1 MTAVY
6 QTIDYRPQKIF
17 GWFADQVTEARRE
30 GDTNK
35 DKALFA
41 DLFKLLGNSCYG
53 KFIEALERQ
62 TLVSYTDDEAVVD
75 RALRSSWFEDLDEI
89 GSAYEIHRRKQKI
102 EITRPFQIG
111 ITVYQLAKL
120 RMLEF
125 YYDFLDH
132 FVDRRSFELL
142 QMDTDSLY
150 MGIAG
155 KNLDDVVRP
164 ELREEFEG
172 CKKKWLAWDKWSGR
186 TPGLFKLEFEGTRA
200 IALCSKAYYVD
211 DGTGKSKTS
220 AKGMS
225 KKDNDLTWGRY
236 KAALYGALD
245 RAENRGF
252 RMDHGKMTTYHQEKL
267 GLSAYYDK
275 RRVLPDGIHTEPLE
289 YTFRR

>member
-1 MTAVY
+1 M
-6 QTIDYRPQKIF
+6 
-17 GWFADQVTEARRE
+17 
-30 GDTNK
+30 
-35 DKALFA
+35 
-41 DLFKLLGNSCYG
+41 
-53 KFIEALERQ
+53 
-62 TLVSYTDDEAVVD
+62 VSYTDDEAVVD
-75 RALRSSWFEDLDEI
+75 RALRSYWFEDLDEI

-172 CKKKWLAWDKWSGR
+172 CKKKWLVVGQVEWPDAGPFQTRVRGNPGYRSMQQGVLRRQRASGVR
-186 TPGLFKLEFEGTRA
+186 DRKKQNLGEGDVQERQRFDLEADTKQPCMEH
-200 IALCSKAYYVD
+200 S
-211 DGTGKSKTS
+211 TGQKTGDS
-220 AKGMS
+220 E
-225 KKDNDLTWGRY
+225 W
-236 KAALYGALD
+236 
-245 RAENRGF
+245 
-252 RMDHGKMTTYHQEKL
+252 TTE
-267 GLSAYYDK
+267 
-275 RRVLPDGIHTEPLE
+275 R
-289 YTFRR
+289 